1 MMTKHKIVLPIGICK
16 NLSEVQLDRMIEI
29 ALQLEPLWANAIGK
43 NWKKTIDKSML
54 KALYKKM

>member
-1 MMTKHKIVLPIGICK
+1 MGICK

-29 ALQLEPLWANAIGK
+29 ALQLEPLWANAIGN